1 MVGEEGPQLLDAHLG
16 EDLDT
21 IGSGLLL
28 VLIGSVLAVYG
39 AMRGRRFTT
48 WGWCVGI
55 AVGVLLIAGELAGDN
70 SAALGITAIVLGAGV
85 IVIAQVLTANL
96 AEPDE
101 MTPGP
106 STFTRGPTLPPGQW
120 GQPPYP
126 GYPTQPVYPAQ
137 PYPGYAPQPGQP
149 TDPSQPGYPGYAPQP
164 GQSYPGYPPQPPQPA
179 DPSQP
184 GQDVTPVEYT
194 PLGPEG
200 LCFGGS
206 WTATMELD
214 DCADCEE

>member
-1 MVGEEGPQLLDAHLG
+1 M
-16 EDLDT
+16 
-21 IGSGLLL
+21 
-28 VLIGSVLAVYG
+28 LIGSVLAVYG
-39 AMRGRRFTT
+39 ALRGRRFTT

-106 STFTRGPTLPPGQW
+106 STFTKGPTLPPGQW

-126 GYPTQPVYPAQ
+126 GQ
-137 PYPGYAPQPGQP
+137 PYPGYAPQPG
-149 TDPSQPGYPGYAPQP
+149 DPSQQYPGYPGYAPQP
-164 GQSYPGYPPQPPQPA
+164 GQPADPSYPGYAPQPGQPQ
-179 DPSQP
+179 PSQP
-184 GQDVTPVEYT
+184 GQPGDPNQPGQPQSGDPAQPGQAGQPYPGYPGHPPSLEPGTQ
-194 PLGPEG
+194 
-200 LCFGGS
+200 F
-206 WTATMELD
+206 
-214 DCADCEE
+214 